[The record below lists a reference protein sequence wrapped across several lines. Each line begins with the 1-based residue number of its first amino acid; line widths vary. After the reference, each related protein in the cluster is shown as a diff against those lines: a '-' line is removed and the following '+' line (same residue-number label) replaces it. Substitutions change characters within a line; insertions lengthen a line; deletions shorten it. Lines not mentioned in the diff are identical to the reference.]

1 MKKDKVLTIIE
12 CLVVFFMIFIY
23 NSFFYGTYDHI
34 IDFTHCYSIANGLKI
49 YKDFNIVVGPV
60 YPTLMAFLLKLF
72 GKNFLVFDIVNSIIV
87 VIIYLIIKKHNN
99 NTMSLLTISVFFIVL
114 VAKYNTFTLLLF
126 YIIYYADRGN
136 NKYKDY
142 IIGFLLSIT
151 IFTKINMG
159 CAFIIP
165 TIILNL
171 KNIKIV
177 LKRFISFSITSLTI
191 IIIMIINGVFKGF
204 INYTI
209 LGLLSFSKNLT
220 YDFSIIFIV
229 LSIIYIIK
237 NIKKD
242 KYLIYMLCYLGMS
255 YPLFEIRH
263 IFLAIFP
270 LFVYIIDEQRKRN
283 VSIFIS
289 IIVIIISILIFISIN
304 IEDLN
309 RVRTI
314 KLKNKYYIQDKDYLE
329 QYKIIHKINQKLSK
343 KRKVYRIFYFSRDS
357 YLFKLDLNENINKYD
372 FIWTGNLGY
381 KGKEKYL
388 REIKDYCSDNKCMFI
403 INKDC
408 IYNRLKNEQIN
419 LEILKYVEETY
430 DEYLENEYINETV
443 YSVYTNDNKLI
454 KD

>member
-171 KNIKIV
+171 IKIKIV
-177 LKRFISFSITSLTI
+177 LKRFISFSITSLSI

-242 KYLIYMLCYLGMS
+242 KYLIYMLCFLALS
-255 YPLFEIRH
+255 YPLFEVCH
-263 IFLAIFP
+263 ILLAIFP
-270 LFVYIIDEQRKRN
+270 LVVYTIDKYSNNSSFLNMII
-283 VSIFIS
+283 
-289 IIVIIISILIFISIN
+289 IIISSVLIFISSNIKSLDRISTIN
-304 IEDLN
+304 
-309 RVRTI
+309 
-314 KLKNKYYIQDKDYLE
+314 LKNKYYIQEKGIIEL
-329 QYKIIHKINQKLSK
+329 YKTIHKINKKLSN
-343 KRKVYRIFYFSRDS
+343 KRKEYKTFYFSMDS
-357 YLFKLDLNENINKYD
+357 YLFKLDLNEKINKYD
-372 FIWTGNLGY
+372 FIWNGNMGY
-381 KGKEKYL
+381 KGEEKYL
-388 REIKDYCSDNKCMFI
+388 KEIKKYCNKNKCMFI
-403 INKDC
+403 LDKNC
-408 IYNRLKNEQIN
+408 IYNREKNDQIN
-419 LEILKYVEETY
+419 LEILKYTEETY
-430 DEYLENEYINETV
+430 DEYLDDEFINETD
-443 YSVYTNDNKLI
+443 YSVYINDNKLI
-454 KD
+454 KE